1 MPNSQDP
8 TSPNYVP
15 GVGRLVTDR
24 FDFQKHVDGV
34 AFRHN
39 ATQIDLLPD
48 LVINSTT
55 VTNVQQALQ
64 AILGIVTVPS
74 VPQATIGTSTTN
86 LGTVTLGGD
95 FAGLGSVATSPKV
108 GGIQGR
114 PISTLAPGVGQA
126 LAWNGSAWTPT
137 TTAPSGVASGDL
149 SGTYPGPTVAQIQ
162 GRPVSAAA
170 PSAGQ
175 FLEWNGASWV
185 PFTLSSLPPSGA
197 ASGDLSGTYPSPTV
211 AKLRGTPVSSTP
223 PTSTQVLAYDGSQWT
238 PTNLASG
245 ARAYFGDGYDG
256 IAHFDGVTTVLGI
269 VPNAGATYTLT
280 RNIVCTSITID
291 VGVTVITAGF
301 IIMCTGTVTNNGT
314 IDNSGTDASGTSR
327 GAAAPWGWLGG
338 GSEGG
343 DGLAA
348 NNSASG
354 VNFATSVAVAGPP
367 SFSIASLAL
376 GGAGGSSSPSGT
388 SGSTNNPLGGFTY
401 SVNDLTLSEWLMSAQ
416 VRSSAPQPSYI
427 GPAMAV
433 ISYGGGTGGGAGP
446 NFGSGWNGGGG
457 GGGGGIILISTNKL
471 AGNGVISSKGGR
483 GGDISGAANNSGG
496 GGGGGGV
503 IIVIYNDKS
512 SWTGTTVVTGGGAG
526 TATGGAHGTNGN
538 PGNSGVVV
546 FCQG

>member
-39 ATQIDLLPD
+39 ATQIDLLPN
-48 LVINSTT
+48 LVINSAT

-95 FAGLGSVATSPKV
+95 FAGLGSLATSPKV

-114 PISTLAPGVGQA
+114 PVSTLAPGIGQA

-211 AKLRGTPVSSTP
+211 AKLRGTPVSGTP
-223 PTSTQVLAYDGSQWT
+223 PTSTQVLAFDGSQWT

-256 IAHFDGVTTVLGI
+256 IVHFDGIATVLGI
-269 VPNAGATYTLT
+269 APAVGGTYTLNK
-280 RNIVCTSITID
+280 NIVCTSITID
-291 VGVTVITAGF
+291 IGVTVITAGF
-301 IIMCTGTVTNNGT
+301 IIMCNGILTNNGT
-314 IDNSGTDASGTSR
+314 IDNSGTAASGTTKGL
-327 GAAAPWGWLGG
+327 GAAWAWLGG
-338 GSEGG
+338 GSDGG
-343 DGLAA
+343 HGLNVDA
-348 NNSASG
+348 SAPG
-354 VNFATSVAVAGPP
+354 VSFGSSVAVAGPP
-367 SFSIASLAL
+367 SFSIASVAL
-376 GGAGGSSSPSGT
+376 GGQGGSSSPSGT
-388 SGSTNNPLGGFTY
+388 PGALNNPLGGLTY
-401 SVNDLTLSEWLMSAQ
+401 HVDDLTFTEWFMSSQ
-416 VRSSAPQPSYI
+416 IRSSPPQASYV
-427 GPAMAV
+427 GPAMGV
-433 ISYGGGTGGGAGP
+433 LSYGGGTGGGAGP
-446 NFGSGWNGGGG
+446 FFGAGKDGGGG
-457 GGGGGIILISTNKL
+457 GGGGGLLLLSVFKL
-471 AGNGVISSKGGR
+471 AGNGVVSSKGGA
-483 GGDISGAANNSGG
+483 GGSVSGAGFYSGG
-496 GGGGGGV
+496 GGGVV
-503 IIVIYNDKS
+503 IIIYNDKS
-512 SWTGTTVVTGGGAG
+512 SWLGTTNVSGGAGGVIGGGAG
-526 TATGGAHGTNGN
+526 GSNGN
-538 PGNSGVVV
+538 PGNSGYAI